1 VDLLLFW
8 QASPQFGVGAA
19 YDLSLTQV
27 RNYTAGSF
35 ELLVMADLRRQ
46 GFRRMA
52 NPRFFM

>member
-1 VDLLLFW
+1 L
-8 QASPQFGVGAA
+8 
-19 YDLSLTQV
+19 